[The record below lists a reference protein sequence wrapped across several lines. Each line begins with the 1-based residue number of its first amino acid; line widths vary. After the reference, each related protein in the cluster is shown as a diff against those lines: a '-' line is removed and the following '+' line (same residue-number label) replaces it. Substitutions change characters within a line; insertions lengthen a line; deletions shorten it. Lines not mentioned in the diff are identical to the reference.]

1 MKMQVSTTTLLKTNA
16 KQHVSKWSMMLL
28 GAVLLLLNS
37 AFAHAEQFK
46 RLGNWDVH
54 YIVLNSTFLQPNI
67 AKQYDIQ
74 RSKYNAFVNI
84 SVLDKASKAAQ
95 DVVVSGEAKDLLGN
109 IKKLTFSQVKEQNA
123 IYYLAQFP
131 FDDNE
136 MYRFS
141 VRVQHGNDTQ
151 TLKFQQRLVR
161 D

>member
-1 MKMQVSTTTLLKTNA
+1 MKTYTNA
-16 KQHVSKWSMMLL
+16 RTAKWSMAFL
-28 GAVLLLLNS
+28 GAVLLLLSS
-37 AFAHAEQFK
+37 ASAHAEQFK

-84 SVLDKASKAAQ
+84 SVLDKDSQKAQ

-109 IKKLTFSQVKEQNA
+109 IKKLTFSQVKEQQA

-136 MYRFS
+136 RYRFS
-141 VRVQHGNDTQ
+141 IRVQRGNDVE